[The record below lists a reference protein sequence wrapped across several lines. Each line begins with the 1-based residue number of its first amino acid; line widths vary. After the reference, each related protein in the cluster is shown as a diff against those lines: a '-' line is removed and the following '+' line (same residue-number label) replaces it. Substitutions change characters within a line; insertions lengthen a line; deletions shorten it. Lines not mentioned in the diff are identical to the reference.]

1 MILNLLGQVAQAMG
15 DYVEAEEYFLRST
28 CRLPG
33 RIYPYYLLVRLYAD
47 PEYYHPKRL
56 REMAEIVL
64 TKEPKVHSTA
74 IEQMKKEVE
83 KILEKFKTVS

>member
-1 MILNLLGQVAQAMG
+1 MFRNADFRFEYGRSLYKIGKYKEAKEVLDYTLKHYSGDPMILNLLGQVAQAMG

-47 PEYYHPKRL
+47 PEK
-56 REMAEIVL
+56 
-64 TKEPKVHSTA
+64 
-74 IEQMKKEVE
+74 
-83 KILEKFKTVS
+83 

>member
-1 MILNLLGQVAQAMG
+1 
-15 DYVEAEEYFLRST
+15 
-28 CRLPG
+28 
-33 RIYPYYLLVRLYAD
+33 
-47 PEYYHPKRL
+47 
-56 REMAEIVL
+56 MAEIVL